1 MENMENTENH
11 EVQEVKEEATA
22 NLFENLDL
30 SKELKK
36 ALNDM
41 EFVEMTA
48 IQSQSIPAMIAGND
62 IVAQAPT
69 GTGKTCSFGIPVVE
83 NTDTSERNVTSLI
96 LAPTRE
102 LALQIANELIRLTKY
117 KKSIRIA
124 VVYGGQNI
132 DRQIL
137 ALKRKPQII
146 VATPGRLMD
155 HMRRKTIRLDHLK
168 TLVLDE
174 ADEMLDMGFREDID
188 EILQSVPEERQTVL
202 FSATM
207 SREILDITKKY
218 LKDPVKIKTTKSEV
232 TVSSVKQ
239 YYLEV
244 SPDNKTDVLARL
256 IDVNDF
262 KLSMVFC
269 NTKKKVDELAHDL
282 TVRGYNAMGLH
293 GDMKQSQ
300 RDRVMREFKNGNI
313 ETLIATDVAAR
324 GIDIKDIDVVFN
336 YDLPDDMEYYVH
348 RIGRTGRANR
358 EGVSYS
364 LVSRREMY
372 RLHEIMRYTKA
383 KIKLMTIPNVAEI
396 TNVRIQQTLNGILDV
411 LSHQKLDTY
420 EQAIL
425 DFVENTDDAYTILN
439 VAAAFLARD
448 SDTGELKEI
457 EENFSSDRRRGN
469 SRSGNPNATRMFINV
484 GRLDRVNV
492 NTMRKLLNDANITDE
507 EIYDIDIMEKFSF
520 IEIDNSKVDDVFVAL
535 NGIMMNG
542 RRVNTEIS
550 NTKKRNNNSRSNG
563 RDGRRSSEG
572 RDNRRSSGGNSN
584 RDSSRRRYE
593 D

>member
-1 MENMENTENH
+1 MENTENN

-269 NTKKKVDELAHDL
+269 NTKKKVDELAHDP

>member
-1 MENMENTENH
+1 
-11 EVQEVKEEATA
+11 
-22 NLFENLDL
+22 
-30 SKELKK
+30 
-36 ALNDM
+36 
-41 EFVEMTA
+41 
-48 IQSQSIPAMIAGND
+48 
-62 IVAQAPT
+62 
-69 GTGKTCSFGIPVVE
+69 
-83 NTDTSERNVTSLI
+83 
-96 LAPTRE
+96 
-102 LALQIANELIRLTKY
+102 
-117 KKSIRIA
+117 
-124 VVYGGQNI
+124 
-132 DRQIL
+132 
-137 ALKRKPQII
+137 
-146 VATPGRLMD
+146 
-155 HMRRKTIRLDHLK
+155 
-168 TLVLDE
+168 
-174 ADEMLDMGFREDID
+174 
-188 EILQSVPEERQTVL
+188 
-202 FSATM
+202 
-207 SREILDITKKY
+207 
-218 LKDPVKIKTTKSEV
+218 
-232 TVSSVKQ
+232 
-239 YYLEV
+239 
-244 SPDNKTDVLARL
+244 
-256 IDVNDF
+256 
-262 KLSMVFC
+262 
-269 NTKKKVDELAHDL
+269 
-282 TVRGYNAMGLH
+282 
-293 GDMKQSQ
+293 
-300 RDRVMREFKNGNI
+300 
-313 ETLIATDVAAR
+313 
-324 GIDIKDIDVVFN
+324 
-336 YDLPDDMEYYVH
+336 
-348 RIGRTGRANR
+348 
-358 EGVSYS
+358 
-364 LVSRREMY
+364 
-372 RLHEIMRYTKA
+372 MRYTKA